1 MGAPS
6 GDSFERMSKLWA
18 ELAKAA
24 MPSPAVLKLF
34 DYQKLCKITFD
45 NPAIKKATEIS
56 NLPAIKTASE
66 ISSLFQKNAAA
77 IYENSHWRDALVS
90 TDVQSFQRIN
100 QLFSLFYSQH
110 LRLFEDQRIAFGK
123 MRELWIR
130 FSALDL
136 IIAIGKSAEHRFNE
150 FRIDDI
156 LIGFYW
162 CIFDDDLRQRID
174 PKREYIKE
182 EIDGI
187 VIEYYSQN
195 QYENIKKH
203 VKYWQE
209 NGIITNR
216 MPLINSALS
225 LLDRQDDS
233 DSYNAIIPLL
243 LAQEDGLKTEIRN
256 LIPDEIV
263 KKIRLQHTV
272 SKLTD
277 ELRLN
282 GVSAKDAHKQALKN
296 AQSTKLHKISD
307 VKLIVAYLGSLSIQV
322 ARPNVYSG
330 AKEILCRTFHSNWN
344 DIEQLADKDKHN
356 KFRDRILHGH
366 PDSLEYG
373 TKKNLVHSWLELIL
387 LVEIYI
393 LVKHIEDSRT
403 YEG

>member
-1 MGAPS
+1 
-6 GDSFERMSKLWA
+6 
-18 ELAKAA
+18 

-34 DYQKLCKITFD
+34 DYQKSCRITFD
-45 NPAIKKATEIS
+45 NPAIKKTIEIS
-56 NLPAIKTASE
+56 NLPAIKNASE
-66 ISSLFQKNAAA
+66 ISSLLQKNAAA
-77 IYENSHWRDALVS
+77 INENSHWKDALVS
-90 TDVQSFQRIN
+90 FDAQNFQGIN
-100 QLFSLFYSQH
+100 QLFTLFYTQH
-110 LRLFEDQRIAFGK
+110 FRLFEEQRIAFGK
-123 MRELWIR
+123 MRELWTR
-130 FSALDL
+130 FSALDS
-136 IIAIGKSAEHRFNE
+136 IIAIGKSVERRFNE
-150 FRIDDI
+150 LRIDDI
-156 LIGFYW
+156 LLGFYW
-162 CIFDDDLRQRID
+162 CVFDDDLRQKIGL
-174 PKREYIKE
+174 KTEYTKE

-195 QYENIKKH
+195 HYENIKKH

-216 MPLINSALS
+216 VPIINSALS
-225 LLDRQDDS
+225 ILDRQDDS

-256 LIPDEIV
+256 LIPDEVV
-263 KKIRLQHTV
+263 KKIRLQHTI

-277 ELRLN
+277 ELRLK

-307 VKLIVAYLGSLSIQV
+307 VKLIVAYLGRLSIQV
-322 ARPNVYSG
+322 ASPNVYSG

-393 LVKHIEDSRT
+393 LVKHIEDTHT